1 MKKFLI
7 ILGVILILILGAVVT
22 YVLLYGAPKN
32 VDEIFA
38 NLTEAPDE
46 VFVGDETD
54 TTIDVEDPT
63 DTEGDS
69 ADARTRLYQ
78 LTTRPVAG
86 ATFIDGGVRYVER
99 GTGHIYEVDLLGG
112 AERIVSG
119 TTVKRT
125 IRATFSPSG
134 DHVAL
139 VTESELGLE
148 TILGTLSRTSATDRG
163 LTLTALPPGA
173 EEAGFSANG
182 EVLQFFVPT
191 TNGGVGY
198 AYIIATEETTELFSI
213 PLSDVRV
220 LWGTPTYLY
229 TTPSAH
235 AIGYVYRIA
244 KGGLEYVTE
253 GGKGLMA
260 FRHASGTLVSTITNG
275 DMETRDV
282 VYGTL
287 PILKLFTEKC
297 TVKQPGSHIVFCAS
311 PLSSNITTTYPD
323 DWYKGVADFSD
334 VVLEV
339 NSASSTVLALSK
351 LEEESGRP
359 IDVSMIGANAQGDM
373 IYMANKYDGALW
385 VSDLR

>member
-7 ILGVILILILGAVVT
+7 IFGIILILIFGAVIA

-63 DTEGDS
+63 DTEEGNFDE
-69 ADARTRLYQ
+69 RTRLYP

-99 GTGHIYEVDLLGG
+99 GTGHIYEIDLLGG
-112 AERIVSG
+112 EERIVSG
-119 TTVKRT
+119 TTLTRT

-139 VTESELGLE
+139 VTESESGLE
-148 TILGTLSRTSATDRG
+148 TVLGTLTGSGSDRS
-163 LTLTALPPGA
+163 LALTALPPGA
-173 EEAGFSANG
+173 EEAGFSPSG
-182 EVLQFFVPT
+182 EVLQFFVPSV
-191 TNGGVGY
+191 NGGTGY
-198 AYIIATEETTELFSI
+198 AYTIATDKTVELFSI
-213 PLSDVRV
+213 PLSDVRI
-220 LWGTPTYLY
+220 LWGTPIHVF

-235 AIGYVYRIA
+235 AMGYVYHIG
-244 KGGLEYVTE
+244 KDGLEYVTE

-260 FRHASGTLVSTITNG
+260 FRHASGTIVSVTTESG
-275 DMETRDV
+275 METRDV
-282 VYGTL
+282 KSGTVPFL
-287 PILKLFTEKC
+287 DLFTEKC
-297 TVKQPGSHIVFCAS
+297 TTIGSMPHLLYCAS
-311 PLSSNITTTYPD
+311 PLNMNPGVTYPD
-323 DWYKGVADFSD
+323 EWYKGIADFTD
-334 VVLEV
+334 ALVRV
-339 NSASSTVLALSK
+339 NSASSSATMLSY

-359 IDVSMIGANAQGDM
+359 IDVSMIGTNVQGDM
-373 IYMANKYDGALW
+373 IYMVNKYDGALW
-385 VSDLR
+385 ILDLR